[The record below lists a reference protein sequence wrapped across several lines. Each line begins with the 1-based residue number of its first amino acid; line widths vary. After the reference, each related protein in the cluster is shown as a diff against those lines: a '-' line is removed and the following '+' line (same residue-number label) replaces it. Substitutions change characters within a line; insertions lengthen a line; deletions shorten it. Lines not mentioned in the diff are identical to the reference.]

1 MLAQQHQPLTPPHRL
16 PNLLVSWRQCPRQL
30 GLFTTTHM
38 IDLNLATAIV
48 EAIPEHTWPQVRD
61 AIVANLVD
69 AMPSATLEAL
79 TGEPDGFD
87 EAKELLCE
95 YYCFTKEILDPKME
109 MIVDALNILGTEPLT
124 YLLDSMQLEKIPND

>member
-1 MLAQQHQPLTPPHRL
+1 
-16 PNLLVSWRQCPRQL
+16 
-30 GLFTTTHM
+30 M

-79 TGEPDGFD
+79 TGAPDGFD
-87 EAKELLCE
+87 EAEELLCE